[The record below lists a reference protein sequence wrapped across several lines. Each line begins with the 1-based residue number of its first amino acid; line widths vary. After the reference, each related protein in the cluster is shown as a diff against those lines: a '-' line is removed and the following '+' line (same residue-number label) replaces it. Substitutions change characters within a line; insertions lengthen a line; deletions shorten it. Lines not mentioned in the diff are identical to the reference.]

1 MWFRQAIVYQ
11 FEGLTNSGLEEAFCE
26 FALKPCPPHARQ
38 IFGWSENVSGFYWH
52 EIAGFAA
59 TQFSK
64 EERILPK
71 SVLNHQL
78 QEKQTILEQ
87 EKGRKLRRKEQLE
100 ILENLEFELLPKAF
114 VIRKSIPMLWDMNN
128 QRLVV
133 QASSENSL
141 APLFALLRK
150 TLPSVQYQRLIPETP
165 ISDTMTSWLR
175 EPGTLASDF
184 SLAERCV
191 LVTRDEQ
198 SKKLSCRGYDLHAQE
213 LQGILTGEHE
223 VQELALHFAERL
235 AFNIDD
241 RFVLKGIKA
250 LDYLEDSKREV
261 DNLEEEE
268 QFDANLSLF
277 AGEITSLLNRL
288 LQLFETNPKQKEQQ
302 PFSPKVTMSEPEE
315 APF

>member
-11 FEGLTNSGLEEAFCE
+11 FEGLTNSGLEEAFGE
-26 FALKPCPPHARQ
+26 YALKPCPPHARQ
-38 IFGWSENVSGFYWH
+38 TFGWSENASGFYWH
-52 EIAGFAA
+52 EVAGFAA
-59 TQFSK
+59 TVFSK

-78 QEKQTILEQ
+78 QEKLAVLEQ

-100 ILENLEFELLPKAF
+100 ILENLEFDLLPKAF
-114 VIRKSIPMLWDMNN
+114 VIQKSIPMLWDMNN
-128 QRLVV
+128 KRLII
-133 QASSENSL
+133 QASSESAL

-165 ISDTMTSWLR
+165 LNETMTGWLR
-175 EPGTLASDF
+175 DPSSLAPDF

-191 LVTRDEQ
+191 LVARDEQ
-198 SKKLSCRGYDLHAQE
+198 SKKLSCRGYDLNAYE
-213 LQGILTGEHE
+213 LQGILTNEHE
-223 VQELALHFAERL
+223 AEELALHFAERL
-235 AFNIDD
+235 GFSVND
-241 RFVLKGIKA
+241 RFVLKGLKA
-250 LDYLEDSKREV
+250 LDYLEDSRKEV
-261 DNLEEEE
+261 DALEQEE

-288 LQLFETNPKQKEQQ
+288 LQICETKAKE
-302 PFSPKVTMSEPEE
+302 PAAPHISKERVVEE